1 MSNVQLPM
9 FNYQLLLAPPI
20 QCIGQKT
27 TPRGQFLWRRGV
39 FPSLADFRKRGS
51 SPFSRMYHV
60 RRHRYSDAAMLLNV
74 VLVAV
79 PTELIAVKQTMTIK
93 ANMTAYSTAVGPS
106 SETRK
111 RCIFLASD
119 FIGIPPFQFD
129 SALRSR
135 TGTTNFLGILG
146 TRHRFRYDNRR
157 RPAICLRD
165 PMLVKNRPLPRLLT
179 EAIVHHPFGSQAS
192 DGYYSGGPLLCA
204 HGLAAGLPLSRMRGY
219 RPLVTRTARRSDKL
233 IKRASGR
240 EPSAPGPPLG
250 RPSTI
255 KLMSDSRLVKS
266 AGLANRRRLRVTV
279 SIVAIIRGVS
289 WVSGAYPWAGKR
301 GNPYTG
307 KLRLPMTP
315 TFSATETI

>member
-9 FNYQLLLAPPI
+9 FNYQLLLAPPT

-51 SPFSRMYHV
+51 SPFSRMSHV
-60 RRHRYSDAAMLLNV
+60 QRHRYSDAAMLLNV

-119 FIGIPPFQFD
+119 FIGIPPFPFD

-165 PMLVKNRPLPRLLT
+165 PMLVKKPTSPSSTYRSDSSSPFRQPGFRRILLRRPFALRTRPCGRFAFVEDERL
-179 EAIVHHPFGSQAS
+179 QAS
-192 DGYYSGGPLLCA
+192 CNA
-204 HGLAAGLPLSRMRGY
+204 N
-219 RPLVTRTARRSDKL
+219 
-233 IKRASGR
+233 
-240 EPSAPGPPLG
+240 GPPVG
-250 RPSTI
+250 QAHQTCIRQRTFRAGAAPRPPLYNQTY
-255 KLMSDSRLVKS
+255 VGFP
-266 AGLANRRRLRVTV
+266 ACQ
-279 SIVAIIRGVS
+279 IIRIGESPPITGDRFDCRNYKGGVM
-289 WVSGAYPWAGKR
+289 GKR
-301 GNPYTG
+301 S
-307 KLRLPMTP
+307 LPVGRKTRK
-315 TFSATETI
+315 SLHG